1 MVSPMNTQLGRCLV
15 VGAAGFLGSNLVRTL
30 LARGCRV
37 RALVHNTPL
46 QLEHEELECVS
57 GDVRDRDA
65 ISHACDGIDTVFH
78 TAAHIAL
85 LGGRGITE
93 KYKRSAYEINVGGTA
108 NILEACRERGVA
120 RLVYTSSV
128 DVCFDGSPIEHMNR
142 TTPYAK
148 STKSI
153 YAETKIAA
161 ERLVLEADGSD
172 GLLTCAIRADGI
184 YGPEANLIFDALVE
198 QLVHNRLKLCLGD
211 AATLQDNSYIDN
223 LIHGELLAAEHLVP
237 GGSACGNA
245 YFITDNEAQN
255 TFEFIRPLVEG
266 LGFEVPRRRLPRGL
280 LLPILKL
287 WEYLHFRLGIA
298 PPIIG
303 PHELDKATVTHYGD
317 IDDARRDLGYEPI
330 QTVEEALRK
339 CLPYCK
345 ESLAKAREQLA
356 AK

>member
-1 MVSPMNTQLGRCLV
+1 MNTHLDTHLGRCLV
-15 VGAAGFLGSNLVRTL
+15 TGAAGLVGRNLIRTL

-37 RALVHNTPL
+37 RALVHSTPL

-65 ISHACDGIDTVFH
+65 MSRACDGIDTVFH
-78 TAAHIAL
+78 TAARIAL
-85 LGGRGITE
+85 LGGRAVTE
-93 KYKRSAYEINVGGTA
+93 KYKRLTYDINVAGTA
-108 NILEACRERGVA
+108 NVVEACRERGVA

-128 DVCFDGSPIEHMNR
+128 DVCFEGKHIEHMDR

-148 STKSI
+148 RTKCV
-153 YAETKIAA
+153 YADTKIAA
-161 ERLVLEADGSD
+161 EQLVLEANGSD
-172 GLLTCAIRADGI
+172 GLLTCALRVDGI
-184 YGPEANLIFDALVE
+184 YAPEANLIFDALLE
-198 QLVHNRLKLCLGD
+198 QIVHNRLKVCLGD
-211 AATLQDNSYIDN
+211 AATLQDTSYIDN
-223 LIHGELLAAEHLVP
+223 LIHGHLLAAEHLVP

-245 YFITDNEAQN
+245 YFITDNEPQN
-255 TFEFIRPLVEG
+255 TFEFIRPVVEG
-266 LGFEVPRRRLPRGL
+266 LGYEVPRWRLPRGL

-298 PPIIG
+298 SPLLC

-330 QTVEEALRK
+330 KTVEEALQE

-345 ESLAKAREQLA
+345 EALAKAREQMA

>member
-1 MVSPMNTQLGRCLV
+1 MTTHLDPCLV
-15 VGAAGFLGSNLVRTL
+15 VGAAGLAGRNLVRTL
-30 LARGCRV
+30 LARGHRV
-37 RALVHNTPL
+37 RALVHSTPL
-46 QLEHEELECVS
+46 ELEHEELECVR
-57 GDVRDRDA
+57 GDIRDRDA
-65 ISHACDGIDTVFH
+65 MSRACDGIETVFH

-85 LGGRGITE
+85 LGGRAVTE
-93 KYKRSAYEINVGGTA
+93 EYKRLSYEINVAGTA
-108 NILEACRERGVA
+108 NIVEACREQGVP

-128 DVCFDGSPIEHMNR
+128 DVCFEGVHIEHMNR

-148 STKSI
+148 RTRCV
-153 YAETKIAA
+153 YAENKIAA
-161 ERLVLEADGSD
+161 ERLVLKANGSD
-172 GLLTCAIRADGI
+172 GLLTCAIRSDGI
-184 YGPEANLIFDALVE
+184 YAPEANLIFDALLE
-198 QLVHNRLKLCLGD
+198 QLAHNRLKVCLGN
-211 AATLQDNSYIDN
+211 AAALHDNSYIDN

-245 YFITDNEAQN
+245 YFIVDNEPQN

-280 LLPILKL
+280 LLPILKI
-287 WEYLHFRLGIA
+287 WEYLHFRLGIL

-317 IDDARRDLGYEPI
+317 IGDARRDLGYEPI
-330 QTVEEALRK
+330 KTVEEALRE

-345 ESLAKAREQLA
+345 EALAKAREQLA